1 MNFKW
6 QRFQHFQPLT
16 YLQHSLGALSI
27 LSLLILAPVFSCASQ
42 NDDPIPAFDEK
53 NAYAHLVRQCD
64 FGPRNPGSMGHLK
77 CRDYLVATLKK
88 YTDKV
93 DIQPFPMFIP
103 GSKKPVEAFNLIAR
117 FNPKKTGRILLCA
130 HWDTRPWADKD
141 SDPTKRNTPI
151 LGAND
156 GASGVAVLLELA
168 RLFHAHP
175 PPLGVDIVL
184 FDGEDAGESGE
195 SQGWIQGS
203 EYFAKSLKPAD
214 HPLFAI
220 LLDMIGDKDLQIYK
234 ESYSWE
240 YARDIVK
247 TVWDKAAE
255 LGIEQF
261 KDNVRYAVLDDHLP
275 LLRMG
280 IPCIDLIDFDY
291 PYWHTIQDTP
301 DKCSAASLGLVGK
314 VLVHVIYTQK

>member
-1 MNFKW
+1 MEYLR
-6 QRFQHFQPLT
+6 QRFRAFPHDKYPERL
-16 YLQHSLGALSI
+16 LRI
-27 LSLLILAPVFSCASQ
+27 LLISFLLALIPFSACALQDENS
-42 NDDPIPAFDEK
+42 IPEFDK
-53 NAYAHLVRQCD
+53 TNAYAHLVRQCD
-64 FGPRNPGSMGHLK
+64 FGPRNPGSIGHIK

-93 DIQPFPMFIP
+93 EIQPFPMIIL
-103 GSKKPVEAFNLIAR
+103 GSQKPIEAFNLIAR
-117 FNPKKTGRILLCA
+117 FNPEKTERIILCA
-130 HWDTRPWADKD
+130 HWDSRPWADKD
-141 SDPTKRNTPI
+141 PDPSKHNTPI

-156 GASGVAVLLELA
+156 GASGVAVLLEMA
-168 RLFHAHP
+168 RLFQAQP

-203 EYFAKSLKPAD
+203 EYFVRNLKPAD

-240 YARDIVK
+240 YARDIVEI
-247 TVWDKAAE
+247 VWGTAAE
-255 LGIEQF
+255 LGITEF
-261 KDNVRYAVLDDHLP
+261 KDSVRYAVLDDHLP
-275 LLRMG
+275 FLRMR
-280 IPCIDLIDFDY
+280 IPCIDVIDFDY

-314 VLVHVIYTQK
+314 VLVHVIYTKK